1 MTEQLGFLILGDKHM
16 ARGGLSF
23 RRKKRLSDEIKILIR
38 NYFLGCVTAFALG
51 VLVVMAF
58 GYTITNVGVSMEES
72 IAHNQKVLVNRTSY
86 FVFAPRVDDVVVFKQ
101 GSNEHLYIKR
111 VVAVPGDTVQIL
123 DGQLYVNGA
132 IVKDGHD
139 KIADPGIAED
149 KIKLGEHEYF
159 VMGDNRN
166 NSEDSRSNTVGPI
179 ERNQIIGKAW
189 FALPSDKGS
198 MKPIN

>member
-1 MTEQLGFLILGDKHM
+1 M

-58 GYTITNVGVSMEES
+58 GYTITNVGVSMEEA

-101 GSNEHLYIKR
+101 GSNAHIYIKR
-111 VVAVPGDTVQIL
+111 VVAVPGDTVQIVG
-123 DGQLYVNGA
+123 GQLYVNDA
-132 IVKDGHD
+132 LVEDSFD
-139 KIADPGIAED
+139 KIADPGIAEE
-149 KIKLGEHEYF
+149 KILLGEDEFF

-166 NSEDSRSNTVGPI
+166 NSEDSRSTSVGAI
-179 ERNQIIGKAW
+179 LKSQIIGKAW
-189 FALPSDKGS
+189 FALPSENGS
-198 MKPIN
+198 MKPIK

>member
-1 MTEQLGFLILGDKHM
+1 M
-16 ARGGLSF
+16 
-23 RRKKRLSDEIKILIR
+23 
-38 NYFLGCVTAFALG
+38 
-51 VLVVMAF
+51 
-58 GYTITNVGVSMEES
+58 
-72 IAHNQKVLVNRTSY
+72 
-86 FVFAPRVDDVVVFKQ
+86 
-101 GSNEHLYIKR
+101 
-111 VVAVPGDTVQIL
+111 QIL

-149 KIKLGEHEYF
+149 KIKLGEDEYF

-179 ERNQIIGKAW
+179 ARKQIIGKAW